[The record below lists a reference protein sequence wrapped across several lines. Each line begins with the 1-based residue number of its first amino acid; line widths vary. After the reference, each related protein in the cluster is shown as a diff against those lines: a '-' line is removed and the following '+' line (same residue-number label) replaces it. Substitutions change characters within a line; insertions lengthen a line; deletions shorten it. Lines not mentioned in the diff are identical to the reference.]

1 MWWNLGQ
8 RNAWPGPCA
17 LEGKGVFCVWK
28 ELCMAMGITDNNQQP
43 TTNNNNNNNNNNN
56 HNHNNHNNN
65 HNEKPSETT
74 ILSMVSST
82 TTAMTMMMMVDWL
95 NMKWPDL
102 TVIVS
107 EISSLEKVRNH
118 EIVHV
123 LHLWYL
129 VACLH
134 NQSSIYLTSH
144 STKRR
149 HLQPSPL

>member
-43 TTNNNNNNNNNNN
+43 TTNNNNNNNN
-56 HNHNNHNNN
+56 HNNHNNN

-82 TTAMTMMMMVDWL
+82 TTAMTMMMMRMMMMMMVDWL

-118 EIVHV
+118 EI

-144 STKRR
+144 STKRK